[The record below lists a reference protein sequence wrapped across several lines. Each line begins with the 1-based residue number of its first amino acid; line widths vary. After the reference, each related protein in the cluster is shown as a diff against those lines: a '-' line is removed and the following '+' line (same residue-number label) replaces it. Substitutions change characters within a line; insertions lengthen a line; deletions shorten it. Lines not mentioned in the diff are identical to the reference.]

1 MAAYATTAVAPITI
15 HGSAS
20 RPQILLSSPPST
32 SSSPVPPPPSPA
44 SMPKIA
50 PALSRRAVFDLRSSS
65 PLSPSAAEKTL
76 LRAQLERAK
85 SNRVL
90 LRYGKKARPLSHR
103 ELRRI
108 AAEEGADTSQSGT
121 GGPSTGSNTPLSL
134 SDSDRHSGTGVM
146 DSIDGLLSGE
156 EGGSRTATTSRERAD
171 TRIGGFF
178 ARSKSSGLAPSFSS
192 SSLATAVPES
202 LVSDCARYPSISP
215 SAPISP
221 ILSRRPSVKVDL
233 STAFGDLAVRS
244 PAATTPEGSAA
255 KQALGKTRS
264 LPSPGGRLSA
274 AVTAAGSA
282 TSRRSS
288 VPHLYPLTVPTGSPS
303 GLASPITPGRRRQLS
318 AGGSIA
324 SGARSPV
331 SPPKQSV
338 MSTHTRDLK
347 LEFTRRRRPELGQ
360 RAVSASSVQMA
371 RYWSGRSPSQA
382 GAEESCEL
390 TEPDESEPSD
400 GEGTTPKP
408 FFEPSIFA
416 SPSSRSEAVA
426 LVSSVPPRN
435 SLPSSSLSY
444 WSIHSSASSS
454 HARSNTSSTLAS
466 STAGSA
472 ETGSLRSKLASPS
485 ATGQGAVPSGLVQ
498 AVPLSPVVPFDEA
511 AWPGALPALPT
522 LPAVPSHLSLAHPAR
537 SHARKASL
545 PVDPKD
551 MIPIKAVSVPAKPL
565 SEKKVLPNGVGGG
578 GGGGGLDLRQL
589 RREQLARRRAAVDLE
604 LSEGEDSV
612 AHSPSGAD
620 DHRTRVFRS
629 AVAPEGARVGLD
641 GGGKESSWE
650 DEREHVSASGLD
662 GPDVGAGKAAA
673 ARPDKPHLLRRTST

>member
-171 TRIGGFF
+171 TVTPTF
-178 ARSKSSGLAPSFSS
+178 FSS

-360 RAVSASSVQMA
+360 RATLA
-371 RYWSGRSPSQA
+371 
-382 GAEESCEL
+382 
-390 TEPDESEPSD
+390 
-400 GEGTTPKP
+400 
-408 FFEPSIFA
+408 EPSIFA